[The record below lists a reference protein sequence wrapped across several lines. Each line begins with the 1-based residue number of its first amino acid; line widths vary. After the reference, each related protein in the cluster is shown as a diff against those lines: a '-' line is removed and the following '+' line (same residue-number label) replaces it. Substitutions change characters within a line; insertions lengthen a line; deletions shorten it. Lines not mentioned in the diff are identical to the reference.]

1 MDFIEQLFGFS
12 PDGGSGVVEFLLLAI
27 PVVAVSMMYWTRFM
41 RSKRNSY
48 YKYSI

>member
-27 PVVAVSMMYWTRFM
+27 PVVAVSLGHWARFL
-41 RSKRNSY
+41 RSRRNSY
-48 YKYSI
+48 YKRTA